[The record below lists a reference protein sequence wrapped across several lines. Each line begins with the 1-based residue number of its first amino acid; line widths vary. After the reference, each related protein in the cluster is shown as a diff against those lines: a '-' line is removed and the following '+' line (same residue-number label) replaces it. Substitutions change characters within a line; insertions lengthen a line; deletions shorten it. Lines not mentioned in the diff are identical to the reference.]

1 MKENLSKKIAFTA
14 CLATIVCVTTYAI
27 AIPLPIGGYFNA
39 GDIFVLLCGWLIGP
53 WYGALA
59 AGLGAALADCFLGYF
74 PYAPATFI
82 IKGAVSITAWGVYA
96 LFKKWIKKEV
106 VDFLPRLTAGLL
118 AESVMV
124 VGYFLFEALVLQL
137 GVGAVGNI
145 LGNAIQGLCGMV
157 GGVAII
163 SVLYPLPKINRIFP
177 LIKVK

>member
-59 AGLGAALADCFLGYF
+59 AGLGAALADCFLGYV

-82 IKGAVSITAWGVYA
+82 IKGIMAVLAYWGLA
-96 LFKKWIKKEV
+96 KSKKKHAK
-106 VDFLPRLTAGLL
+106 FAGIFF
-118 AESVMV
+118 AEAFMV
-124 VGYFLFEALVLQL
+124 VGYYVFEGFVYGFYPSCA
-137 GVGAVGNI
+137 NI
-145 LGNAIQGLCGMV
+145 IPNCVQGLFGF
-157 GGVAII
+157 AASILII
-163 SVLYPLPKINRIFP
+163 KLLVKNKIFTKNNPR
-177 LIKVK
+177 L